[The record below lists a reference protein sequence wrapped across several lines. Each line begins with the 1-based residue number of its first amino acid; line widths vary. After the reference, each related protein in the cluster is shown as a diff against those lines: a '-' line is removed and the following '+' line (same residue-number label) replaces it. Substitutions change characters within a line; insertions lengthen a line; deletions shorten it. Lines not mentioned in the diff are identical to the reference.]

1 MSSSWAQFIAAIGAS
16 TVTLAALLLV
26 LMALA
31 HLSLRWWIKRKARQD
46 DAAVGDTPPSDLR
59 LRRWVT
65 RGLRE
70 ILPALALLI
79 WIHGLYFTLSL
90 LIRQA
95 GPRTLADPAL
105 VALTWAY
112 SLGVVGA
119 IFWLLSRI
127 GRLIEAFLV
136 SLSTRADTSW
146 DDLLLPLAGKAVRRA
161 LPLLA
166 LILGAPA
173 LSVSPALAEVVRNAT
188 SLLLI
193 AVVAF
198 ILFQIVDAAASFV
211 LNQHR
216 IDVSDNLQAR
226 SIYTQVVVLKKVALT
241 TIGIFTLASM
251 LMVFESVRQFGASI
265 LASAGIAGI
274 VVGFAAQ
281 RSIATLLAGFQIALT
296 QPIRVDDVVIVE
308 NEWGRIEDITLTYVV
323 VRVWDL
329 RRLVVPITYFIEQ
342 PFQNWTR
349 SSADILGTVFL
360 YVDYTVPLDA
370 LRAELTRLLEASRYW
385 DGKVNVLQVTDAK
398 EHTLEIRAL
407 ASAADASL
415 AWDLRCEIR
424 EKLVAFIQQNV
435 PGEPAAA
442 SRVARCPTASHR
454 AGEGR
459 ARAGVRA
466 SSVAKRVPRSPGV
479 SHGTHHHGYWFPPP
493 AGPRAARADHSGH
506 REHHEDLDGRAQ
518 CDRAQ

>member
-1 MSSSWAQFIAAIGAS
+1 VEGDVSSSWAQLISGLGAS
-16 TVTLAALLLV
+16 TVALAALVLA

-31 HLSLRWWIKRKARQD
+31 HLSLRWWIKRKARRD
-46 DAAVGDTPPSDLR
+46 NPAVGDSSASDVR
-59 LRRWVT
+59 LRRWVA
-65 RGLRE
+65 RGLTA

-90 LIRQA
+90 LIREV
-95 GPRTLADPAL
+95 GPPTLADPAL
-105 VALTWAY
+105 VALRWAY
-112 SLGVVGA
+112 GLGVVGG

-127 GRLIEAFLV
+127 GRLIDAFLI
-136 SLSTRADTSW
+136 SLSTRTDSSW
-146 DDLLLPLAGKAVRRA
+146 DDVLLPVAGKAVRRV

-193 AVVAF
+193 GVVAF
-198 ILFQIVDAAASFV
+198 ILYQIVDAATSFV
-211 LNQHR
+211 LRQHR
-216 IDVSDNLQAR
+216 LDVSDNLEAR
-226 SIYTQVVVLKKVALT
+226 SIYTQVVVLKKVAVT
-241 TIGIFTLASM
+241 IIGIFTLASM
-251 LMVFESVRQFGASI
+251 LMVFDSVRQFGASI

-274 VVGFAAQ
+274 VIGFAAQ

-296 QPIRVDDVVIVE
+296 QPIRLDDVVIVE
-308 NEWGRIEDITLTYVV
+308 KEWGRIEDITLTYVV

-360 YVDYTVPLDA
+360 YVDYGVPLDA
-370 LRAELTRLLEASRYW
+370 LRAELTRLLKASRYW

-424 EKLVAFIQQNV
+424 EKLVAFIQHKYPESLPRFRASLDAPLSNI
-435 PGEPAAA
+435 EPPHVT
-442 SRVARCPTASHR
+442 RVA
-454 AGEGR
+454 G
-459 ARAGVRA
+459 
-466 SSVAKRVPRSPGV
+466 
-479 SHGTHHHGYWFPPP
+479 HG
-493 AGPRAARADHSGH
+493 S
-506 REHHEDLDGRAQ
+506 
-518 CDRAQ
+518 

>member
-1 MSSSWAQFIAAIGAS
+1 VNVAALSSLWGRVVGELGAS
-16 TVTLAALLLV
+16 TVSLTVLV
-26 LMALA
+26 LSLMAAA
-31 HLSLRWWIKRKARQD
+31 HLGLRWWIRRQAR
-46 DAAVGDTPPSDLR
+46 AEAFVTKESPPGEMR
-59 LRRWVT
+59 LRGWLT

-70 ILPALALLI
+70 TLPALALLI
-79 WIHGLYFTLSL
+79 WIHGLYFALSL
-90 LIRQA
+90 LLPQA
-95 GPRTLADPAL
+95 GSPAVVGPAI

-112 SLGVVGA
+112 RLGVIAA

-173 LSVSPALAEVVRNAT
+173 LSVSPALAEVVQNAT

-198 ILFQIVDAAASFV
+198 ILFQIVDAAAA
-211 LNQHR
+211 LLLRQHR
-216 IDVSDNLQAR
+216 LDVSDNLQAR
-226 SIYTQVVVLKKVALT
+226 SIHTQVVVLKKVAVT

-251 LMVFESVRQFGASI
+251 LMVFDSVRQFGASI

-274 VVGFAAQ
+274 VIGFAAQ

-329 RRLVVPITYFIEQ
+329 RRLIVPITYFIEQ

-349 SSADILGTVFL
+349 ASADILGTVFL
-360 YVDYTVPLDA
+360 YVDYTVPVDA
-370 LRAELTRLLEASRYW
+370 LRTELTRILEGSRNW
-385 DGKVNVLQVTDAK
+385 DRKVNVLAVTDAK
-398 EHTLEIRAL
+398 EHTLELRAL
-407 ASAADASL
+407 ASATDASR

-424 EKLVAFIQQNV
+424 EQLIKFIQQRYPESLPRV
-435 PGEPAAA
+435 RA
-442 SRVARCPTASHR
+442 SFD
-454 AGEGR
+454 AGL
-459 ARAGVRA
+459 A
-466 SSVAKRVPRSPGV
+466 SSVAPETTR
-479 SHGTHHHGYWFPPP
+479 
-493 AGPRAARADHSGH
+493 AGH
-506 REHHEDLDGRAQ
+506 
-518 CDRAQ
+518 